1 MSSLVSSRLA
11 RLIAIVDD
19 RLLFQETL
27 SEVRQMRQWVLDAEH
42 ILSVNFLRD
51 GLVVTNKLVARR
63 FDAWRAKLARQL
75 RQDGLSDEQRHCLQQ
90 FLQVLSNQRC
100 HLIQCYDQQDFPRTN
115 NEMERRIRAIKTRYR
130 RISGRK
136 NWNSYLL
143 RYGRCVA
150 FYDWWEQDATH
161 AEQFLNQAA
170 HLDRVVWLKQRM
182 ASRVATSCQ
191 LKRFRFRHKR
201 QAVLTSLEARW
212 EAATPTSVLP

>member
-1 MSSLVSSRLA
+1 VSQLVGSRLA

-27 SEVRQMRQWVLDAEH
+27 SEVRQMRQWVLDAEL
-42 ILSVNFLRD
+42 ILSVNFLRE
-51 GLVVTNKLVARR
+51 GSVVSNKLVARR

-75 RQDGLSDEQRHCLQQ
+75 RQDGLSDEQRRCLKQ

-100 HLIQCYDQQDFPRTN
+100 HLIQCYDLQDFPRTN

-150 FYDWWEQDATH
+150 FYDWWEQDARH
-161 AEQFLNQAA
+161 SEQFLYQAA
-170 HLDRVVWLKQRM
+170 HLDRVMWRKQRM
-182 ASRVATSCQ
+182 ASSAATSCQ
-191 LKRFRFRHKR
+191 LKRFCFRHKR

>member
-1 MSSLVSSRLA
+1 MSPLVGFRLA
-11 RLIAIVDD
+11 RLIAIADD
-19 RLLFQETL
+19 RLPFQEDL
-27 SEVRQMRQWVLDAEH
+27 REVRQMRHWVLDAEH
-42 ILSVNFLRD
+42 ILSTDFLAE
-51 GLVVTNKLVARR
+51 GSGVTNALVARR

-75 RQDGLSDEQRHCLQQ
+75 RRGGLSEEQRCCLQQ

-100 HLIQCYDQQDFPRTN
+100 HLMQCYDRQDFPRTN
-115 NEMERRIRAIKTRYR
+115 NDMERRIRAIKTRYR

-150 FYDWWEQDATH
+150 FYDWWEGAERS
-161 AEQFLNQAA
+161 EQFLQQAG
-170 HLDRVVWLKQRM
+170 HLDRVTWRKQRL
-182 ASRVATSCQ
+182 ASRAATSCQ

-201 QAVLTSLEARW
+201 QTVLTSLEARW